1 MGDEKPPQEP
11 EDRDEELEA
20 LPPGPP
26 PRRSPLLAAAVLLLS
41 GLVLFHLRYDIL
53 YAFGSRTPTD
63 LGDARAL
70 ANLTDNVYAKVRGQ
84 PDRRNALFLEP
95 RGERARLGFFRL
107 LGAGSRMFVQSV
119 DTTERPNLADAWTG
133 RLRKM
138 SALPYAPAL
147 RAYYAKD
154 VQARRFV
161 APDTFKAALEKND
174 PALLQDRAG
183 DALGARADTTLD
195 VDIVHQDTLAVTL
208 SRETYPSL
216 ADAVREVERLGIK
229 VSGKGESQDAF
240 NVFVHA
246 PANEPSLRNTVM
258 TKLAEKEMPVSLDE
272 ERLSARFSE
281 IKLEGANI
289 LLPKPRLFA
298 EVKSASIAE
307 AVVIPEDAWVLI
319 EDQAPGGYLWTLAIA
334 GLLLAFIGFNVW
346 YLARRRT

>member
-26 PRRSPLLAAAVLLLS
+26 PRRSPLLAGAVLLLS

-53 YAFGSRTPTD
+53 YAFASRTPSD

-70 ANLTDNVYAKVRGQ
+70 TNLKDNTYAKVRGQ
-84 PDRRNALFLEP
+84 PDRRNALSLEP
-95 RGERARLGFFRL
+95 RGERGRLGFYRL
-107 LGAGSRMFVQSV
+107 LGSGSRLFVHSV
-119 DTTERPNLADAWTG
+119 DTTERANLADAWTG

-138 SALPYAPAL
+138 GALPYAPAL

-161 APDTFKAALEKND
+161 APDTLKAALEKND
-174 PALLQDRAG
+174 PALLEDRAG
-183 DALGARADTTLD
+183 DALGAKADTTLD
-195 VDIVHQDTLAVTL
+195 VDVVHQDTLAVTL
-208 SRETYPSL
+208 SREKFPSL
-216 ADAVREVERLGIK
+216 GDAIREVERLGIK
-229 VSGKGESQDAF
+229 VSGKGESEQSF
-240 NVFVHA
+240 LVYVHA
-246 PANEPSLRNTVM
+246 PANEPTVRNTVM

-281 IKLEGANI
+281 MKLDGARL
-289 LLPKPRLFA
+289 LLPKPVVFA

-307 AVVIPEDAWVLI
+307 AVVIPEDAWVLV

-334 GLLLAFIGFNVW
+334 GLLVAFIGFNVW
-346 YLARRRT
+346 YLVRRRT